1 MIRPGIH
8 AGEIARALES
18 DPVAAAQV
26 KEYLTPERICELLDL
41 TMSHYSND
49 EIMHEYFQRF
59 PEKRNEQ

>member
-26 KEYLTPERICELLDL
+26 KEYLTPARLCELLGLDL
-41 TMSHYSND
+41 SHYTDD
-49 EIMHEYFQRF
+49 EIEAESLSRF
-59 PEKRNEQ
+59 PDEET

>member
-26 KEYLTPERICELLDL
+26 KEYLTPARLCELLDL
-41 TMSHYSND
+41 DMSQYSDD

>member
-26 KEYLTPERICELLDL
+26 KEYLTPARLCELLDL
-41 TMSHYSND
+41 DLGSYSDD
-49 EIMHEYFQRF
+49 EIKTEYLSRF
-59 PEKRNEQ
+59 PKSET

>member
-26 KEYLTPERICELLDL
+26 KEYIPPARLSELLGLDL
-41 TMSHYSND
+41 SSYNDD
-49 EIMHEYFQRF
+49 EIKAEYLSRF
-59 PEKRNEQ
+59 PDTET

>member
-41 TMSHYSND
+41 TMSHYTD
-49 EIMHEYFQRF
+49 GEIAAEYRSRGLHL
-59 PEKRNEQ
+59 EET